1 MSRHV
6 HLEDDCTLRF
16 PGRSEDFAEGVEVG
30 ILAAQMDLGVAPLTR
45 RVGTNNVEQ
54 VRSLARRLGYRVL
67 VGATDGDWTRLEL
80 HRATDRP
87 SLRVVHGA

>member
-16 PGRSEDFAEGVEVG
+16 PGRSDEFAEGVEVG
-30 ILAAQMDLGVAPLTR
+30 ILAAQMDLGLAPLAR
-45 RVGTNNVEQ
+45 SVGTANVEQ

-67 VGATDGDWTRLEL
+67 VGTCEAGWTRLEL
-80 HRATDRP
+80 YRATDRP
-87 SLRVVHGA
+87 ALRIVRGA